1 MRSACRGEPPGF
13 GNGDPHRGSSRLRFI
28 RRNFDQA
35 AVGIAAIDR
44 PQHAAGALFC
54 HRAFFDGHAM
64 RFEMRDH
71 LLRRLRGEKAQ
82 IVAAGG
88 LMVGREPLRLVGIK
102 WPHIDLL
109 VAEDQRGPGCL
120 AFARIE
126 HPDLHA
132 EDCSIPLR
140 RARHVRNID
149 HQVIERVDLESHGLS
164 SSSRLKRAS
173 AALAAFGFVCYKR
186 PVVNSITTDQR
197 VIKCPSGRNGMALR
211 RAAMGIF
218 ALGIS
223 AWASI
228 APASALDYPTRP
240 VRFIVGYPAGGA
252 TDILAR
258 LIGQRLSERLGQQF
272 VIENK
277 PGAGNNI
284 GTETVVNAE
293 PDGYTVLLV
302 NPANF
307 INASLYVNLRFNFIR
322 DIAPVAS
329 FIRVPNVMTVAT
341 DVPAK
346 TVAEFIAYVQANP
359 GKVNMASSGN
369 GTSVHL
375 SGELFMAMSGAKM
388 LHVPYRGA
396 APAITD
402 MLGNRVQVIFD
413 NMPSIIQHI
422 RGGALRALA
431 VTTAVRSPELPD
443 VPTVAET
450 VPGYEA
456 SALFGMGA
464 PRIRPRKSSKN

>member
-1 MRSACRGEPPGF
+1 MA
-13 GNGDPHRGSSRLRFI
+13 SRR
-28 RRNFDQA
+28 
-35 AVGIAAIDR
+35 AAI
-44 PQHAAGALFC
+44 GMI
-54 HRAFFDGHAM
+54 AM
-64 RFEMRDH
+64 
-71 LLRRLRGEKAQ
+71 
-82 IVAAGG
+82 
-88 LMVGREPLRLVGIK
+88 GI
-102 WPHIDLL
+102 
-109 VAEDQRGPGCL
+109 L
-120 AFARIE
+120 AFAPIG
-126 HPDLHA
+126 
-132 EDCSIPLR
+132 S
-140 RARHVRNID
+140 
-149 HQVIERVDLESHGLS
+149 
-164 SSSRLKRAS
+164 
-173 AALAAFGFVCYKR
+173 
-186 PVVNSITTDQR
+186 
-197 VIKCPSGRNGMALR
+197 
-211 RAAMGIF
+211 
-218 ALGIS
+218 
-223 AWASI
+223 
-228 APASALDYPTRP
+228 ASALDYPTRP
-240 VRFIVGYPAGGA
+240 VRFVVGFPAGGA

-284 GTETVVNAE
+284 GTEAVVNAD
-293 PDGYTVLLV
+293 PDGYTVLLI

-329 FIRVPNVMTVAT
+329 FNRVPNVMTVAS

-346 TVAEFIAYVQANP
+346 TVAEFIAYVKANP

-402 MLGNRVQVIFD
+402 LLGNRVQVIFD

-422 RGGALRALA
+422 SSGSLRALA
-431 VTTAVRSPELPD
+431 VTTAARSPELPD

-464 PRIRPRKSSKN
+464 PKKTPQEIVERLNREVNAVLAEPEMKKRLTELGGAPLISSPEAFGAMIAAETEKWQTVVKSAGLRVE